1 HSSNRFLSL
10 ADTHTFNNS
19 LVNEV
24 RFGYVR
30 TSALTQSHAPF
41 KWSEVG
47 VSEGEMSLA
56 NELPN
61 LNIVGSVAFS
71 SAFPFGFV
79 QNSFVLND
87 GLSVVHGAH
96 TLRVGGS
103 LTRVQ
108 DNFSDPGLGSF
119 VQFLSWPDFL
129 LGLSANA
136 NGTETFSN
144 VFASVDEFGL
154 FDREF

>member
-1 HSSNRFLSL
+1 KLPDGSFLIPTPETVDASRPFASQGTSVFTDPCEFDEDQFLANADVFVSQTNRIAARFFFANSHKTVTFPGNFFNPATNIPGIASPNHSSNRFLSL

-61 LNIVGSVAFS
+61 LNIVG
-71 SAFPFGFV
+71 
-79 QNSFVLND
+79 
-87 GLSVVHGAH
+87 
-96 TLRVGGS
+96 
-103 LTRVQ
+103 
-108 DNFSDPGLGSF
+108 
-119 VQFLSWPDFL
+119 
-129 LGLSANA
+129 
-136 NGTETFSN
+136 
-144 VFASVDEFGL
+144 
-154 FDREF
+154 